1 MKITKEDLIKLLE
14 EKSVE
19 EVLELRKEV
28 VEAVNYYLEEH
39 DYIQTLSEDN
49 LKETIYKALVARDSS
64 WKSQNRDV
72 YFGIDD
78 ELYRAEIILNKV
90 DNEELEAIEK
100 WHREQCHF
108 CKMARQNKKKTKL

>member
-1 MKITKEDLIKLLE
+1 MEITKEDLIKLLE
-14 EKSVE
+14 GKNVD

-28 VEAVNYYLEEH
+28 VEAINYHLEEYG
-39 DYIQTLSEDN
+39 YIQTLSEDT

-72 YFGIDD
+72 YFGIED

-90 DNEELEAIEK
+90 DDEELEAVEK
-100 WHREQCHF
+100 WHREQCYF
-108 CKMARQNKKKTKL
+108 CKMARRNKK